1 MSIPSDSEQVRL
13 ISSVFSNEKSLIEKV
28 LDQLEKK
35 LGPIGWKSPWLLFD
49 RTRYYEREMGWPLHR
64 LFVFF
69 KNLIAPEDIIN
80 VKLFTNGL
88 ENEYLKSGKRKI
100 NIDPGYMSLE
110 RLVLA
115 TGKNYTHR
123 IYLSRG
129 VYADLTLIYHRG
141 SFRPLEWT
149 YRDYSDPEVI
159 LFFNEERER
168 YKMQIRGNL
177 EG

>member
-1 MSIPSDSEQVRL
+1 MSKPSDSEQVKL

-28 LDQLEKK
+28 LDQLEEK

-64 LFVFF
+64 LFIFF
-69 KNLIAPEDIIN
+69 KNLITPEDIIEI
-80 VKLFTNGL
+80 KIFTNSL
-88 ENEYLKSGKRKI
+88 ENEYRQDGKRRI
-100 NIDPGYMSLE
+100 NIDPGYISLE

-123 IYLSRG
+123 IYLSKG
-129 VYADLTLIYHRG
+129 IYADLTLIYHRG

-149 YRDYSDPEVI
+149 YKDYTDPNVI
-159 LFFNEERER
+159 SFLNSERER
-168 YKMQIRGNL
+168 YKMQIRGIM
-177 EG
+177 EV